1 MSGRRRGRQKIA
13 VIHPLP
19 LPPLHSPF
27 TRSNSLPH
35 DSSCSPHALLRGG
48 GRRPADL
55 RAVRRHRHK
64 SAHAGYRREH
74 ARWWLKSFPS
84 DALVLCEEEWDRAAP
99 TSAMFGEREREAS
112 LEMVNTDPIIT
123 STQTPGGCLSQY
135 PTLSLLT
142 QMLPPH
148 CRLWYQG
155 LGNVRASNIETC
167 CTACSRCGIE
177 CPCWETPGLS
187 SSTIPARPPPQP
199 LYPARNNPT
208 LASCP
213 YTNPR
218 A

>member
-1 MSGRRRGRQKIA
+1 
-13 VIHPLP
+13 
-19 LPPLHSPF
+19 
-27 TRSNSLPH
+27 
-35 DSSCSPHALLRGG
+35 
-48 GRRPADL
+48 
-55 RAVRRHRHK
+55 
-64 SAHAGYRREH
+64 
-74 ARWWLKSFPS
+74 
-84 DALVLCEEEWDRAAP
+84 
-99 TSAMFGEREREAS
+99 MFGEREREAS

-123 STQTPGGCLSQY
+123 SIDTDTWLSVLISIPY
-135 PTLSLLT
+135 PFASYSNVA
-142 QMLPPH
+142 PP

-218 A
+218 ARSAALHVHAHHMPPPRRTPPVHSQQ